1 MLACAP
7 KVAVCAHVRTYASAY
22 SLPRG
27 TMPHARTSRLC
38 ACSAAR
44 ATHTC
49 PICSCVRAKGG
60 SVCTCAD
67 ICFNLPRGTMP
78 HARTSRLCACSAS
91 RATHTC
97 PICACVRAKG
107 GSVCTCADICFSLPR
122 GTMQIRMYVQVA
134 LAHVTLHEQLV
145 LLRVATRN
153 DDVILR

>member
-60 SVCTCAD
+60 SVCV
-67 ICFNLPRGTMP
+67 
-78 HARTSRLCACSAS
+78 HVRTYAS
-91 RATHTC
+91 TYLEAPC
-97 PICACVRAKG
+97 
-107 GSVCTCADICFSLPR
+107 
-122 GTMQIRMYVQVA
+122 RMHVQVA
-134 LAHVTLHEQLV
+134 FAHVALQEQLIHV
-145 LLRVATRN
+145 QYVHACVPKVAVCVHVRTYASAYLEAPCKSACTYKSPLRM
-153 DDVILR
+153 